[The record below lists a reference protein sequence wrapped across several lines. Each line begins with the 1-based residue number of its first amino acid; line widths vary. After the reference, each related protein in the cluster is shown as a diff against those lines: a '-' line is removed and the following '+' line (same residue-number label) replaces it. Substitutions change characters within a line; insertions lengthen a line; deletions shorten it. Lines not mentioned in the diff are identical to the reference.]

1 MPQDRSIP
9 HSTLALSTKVEEDF
23 VAPLTAVRGSLEILR
38 DFPELTDDERKKF
51 IGTALRS
58 CSKLEGAVRE
68 LATTVYAASEPERWQ
83 DTSAGGAREANPY
96 KARLHVLS
104 DIGVIEVDFSAFE
117 FSSSKIVNE
126 FYDAIEE
133 LFEAADT
140 GFYVLVNFRNC
151 SIWPEAWVAFAH
163 RGKRLNVNYSLG
175 TVRYAEA
182 QDNSGEEG
190 QGSGSDQSNADQL
203 VSRATALAEIE
214 EMKRARAN

>member
-1 MPQDRSIP
+1 MPQDRSIS

-38 DFPELTDDERKKF
+38 DFNELTDDERKRF

-58 CSKLEGAVRE
+58 CAKLEGAVRE
-68 LATTVYAASEPERWQ
+68 LASTVYAANEPEREQ
-83 DTSAGGAREANPY
+83 VTVEGAAEDDNPY
-96 KARLHVLS
+96 AARLHVLS
-104 DIGVIEVDFSAFE
+104 EIDVIEADFSAFE

-133 LFEAADT
+133 LFEAAET
-140 GFYVLVNFRNC
+140 GFYVLVNFQNC

-175 TVRYAEA
+175 TVRYAESQVNTDENEPGA
-182 QDNSGEEG
+182 V
-190 QGSGSDQSNADQL
+190 SDQLA
-203 VSRATALAEIE
+203 SRAAALAEIE
-214 EMKRARAN
+214 EMKRAKSN

>member
-9 HSTLALSTKVEEDF
+9 HPTLALSTKVEEDF

-38 DFPELTDDERKKF
+38 DFNELTDDERKKF

-58 CSKLEGAVRE
+58 CAKLEGAVRE
-68 LATTVYAASEPERWQ
+68 LASTVYAANEPERGQ
-83 DTSAGGAREANPY
+83 VTAEGAAEDVSPY
-96 KARLHVLS
+96 AARLHVLS
-104 DIGVIEVDFSAFE
+104 EIDVIEADFSAFE

-133 LFEAADT
+133 LFEAAET
-140 GFYVLVNFRNC
+140 GFYVLVNFQNC

-175 TVRYAEA
+175 TVRYAESQVNA
-182 QDNSGEEG
+182 GEDEPG
-190 QGSGSDQSNADQL
+190 AASDQLA
-203 VSRATALAEIE
+203 SRAAALAEIE
-214 EMKRARAN
+214 EMKRKKSN